1 MTDARP
7 LNPDDPNRLG
17 DYGLQ
22 GRLGQGDQGVV
33 FLGGDGTGGSV
44 AVKLLHARLMNEPTA
59 RLRFIGELEPARR
72 VGSFC
77 TARVLDAGVAGD
89 RPFVVSAYVNG
100 PSLRQ
105 LVTDEGPRG
114 PHVLERL
121 ALGTAIALAAI
132 HRSGVVHRDLK
143 PANVLLSADGPYVT
157 DFGLARALDST
168 TTATGHMIG
177 TPAYM
182 APEQLTGADVG
193 PPADVF
199 AWAMTLLFAATGRA
213 AFGAGSAAEV
223 MQRVLHEEPDLREL
237 PESLRDIAA
246 QALSTDMT
254 HRPGALQ
261 IMDHL
266 LDLPGL
272 PGPMAAMAGTLLDQ
286 AAHPPASHPAEM
298 AVPARSDT
306 AFLLMAPEDFPPGEL
321 PGVGRGDTDEAWP
334 HFTPEPTA
342 AKTSGG
348 RDNRMLGVIAAVV
361 VGVLIGVALIVL
373 VLRPQLGD
381 GSGESGPSAGAKSSA
396 PGDDP
401 VDSVP
406 AAFNGTWRGTAT
418 NQRGGRF
425 QVEVTFVTG
434 QKTAQAVYPPPTG
447 CDGTLTFTE
456 GTQSRLRMALAINS
470 PCTDGGT
477 VTVTRQADGR
487 LAYVWAK
494 RGTSLSYRATLSA
507 G

>member
-1 MTDARP
+1 MTGARP
-7 LNPDDPNRLG
+7 LNPDDPYRLG

-33 FLGGDGTGGSV
+33 FLGADGAGGAV

-72 VGSFC
+72 VGAFY
-77 TARVLDAGVAGD
+77 TAQVLDAGVAGD
-89 RPFVVSAYVNG
+89 RPFVVSSYVEG
-100 PSLRQ
+100 PSLRE
-105 LVTDEGPRG
+105 LVEDEGPRG
-114 PHVLERL
+114 PHVLDRL
-121 ALGTAIALAAI
+121 AMGTAIALAAI
-132 HRSGVVHRDLK
+132 HGSGVVHRDLK
-143 PANVLLSADGPYVT
+143 PANVLLSADGPYMT

-168 TTATGHMIG
+168 TTATGHTIG
-177 TPAYM
+177 TPAFM

-213 AFGAGSAAEV
+213 AFGEGSASEV
-223 MQRVLHEEPDLREL
+223 MQRVLHDEPDLRAL
-237 PESLRDIAA
+237 PASLRDVVA

-254 HRPGALQ
+254 QRPGALQ
-261 IMDHL
+261 IVDHL

-272 PGPMAAMAGTLLDQ
+272 PGPMAAMAGRLLDQ
-286 AAHPPASHPAEM
+286 AEDAPAPYPAEA
-298 AVPARSDT
+298 AVAGRSDT
-306 AFLLMAPEDFPPGEL
+306 AYLPMAPEDFPPGEL
-321 PGVGRGDTDEAWP
+321 PGVTPTGTADAWP
-334 HFTPEPTA
+334 NFTSEPATA
-342 AKTSGG
+342 TGSGG

-361 VGVLIGVALIVL
+361 AGVLIGVALIVL
-373 VLRPQLGD
+373 VLRPRLGD
-381 GSGESGPSAGAKSSA
+381 DAGEGGPSAGATSA
-396 PGDDP
+396 PSDEP
-401 VDSVP
+401 VESVP

-447 CDGTLTFTE
+447 CDGTLTFTG
-456 GTQSRLRMALAINS
+456 GTQSRLRMTLAIS
-470 PCTDGGT
+470 APCTDGGT

-487 LAYVWAK
+487 LTYVWAK
-494 RGTSLSYRATLSA
+494 RGTSLTYRATLSA